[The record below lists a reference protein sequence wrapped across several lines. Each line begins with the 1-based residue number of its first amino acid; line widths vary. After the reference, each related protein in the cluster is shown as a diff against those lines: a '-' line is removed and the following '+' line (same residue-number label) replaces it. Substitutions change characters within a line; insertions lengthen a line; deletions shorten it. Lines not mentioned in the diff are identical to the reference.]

1 MLWLPQLL
9 VFRVVRNSFPD
20 IIIII
25 VVSCAKTIITFVWLE
40 HKKKKG
46 FCVKIG
52 VI

>member
-25 VVSCAKTIITFVWLE
+25 VVSCAKTIIILLNCNTRKRMDFALKLE
-40 HKKKKG
+40 
-46 FCVKIG
+46 
-52 VI
+52 